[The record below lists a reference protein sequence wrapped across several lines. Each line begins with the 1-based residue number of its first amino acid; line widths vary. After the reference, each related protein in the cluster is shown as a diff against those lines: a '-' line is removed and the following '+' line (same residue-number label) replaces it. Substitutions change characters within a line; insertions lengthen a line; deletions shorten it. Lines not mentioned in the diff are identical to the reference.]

1 MKERKSTISLRKLAG
16 YFLHK
21 LWIIC
26 FVTVIAGA
34 LGLLAAK
41 YLVMPMYESTTK
53 MYILSGQNDSS
64 QVGAILTKDCAEIIK
79 SRWVLEKVINDYKL
93 DMTYEELL
101 SRLRVETSKDTGI
114 VEIIVSNE
122 LPKNANILANAIRTA
137 AIEHIMNVM
146 NIEEIKIID
155 EANLPLNPA
164 SPSIVKWTIA
174 GAVLGLVVSIISLV
188 TIFLSD
194 DTIKTSDDIEKYLN
208 LSTLAV
214 IPYNENEGVN
224 ENNRN
229 SNSNVGGNKS
239 TNGRKGESNAKY
251 STD

>member
-1 MKERKSTISLRKLAG
+1 MKERKNTISLRKLAG

-146 NIEEIKIID
+146 
-155 EANLPLNPA
+155 
-164 SPSIVKWTIA
+164 
-174 GAVLGLVVSIISLV
+174 
-188 TIFLSD
+188 
-194 DTIKTSDDIEKYLN
+194 
-208 LSTLAV
+208 
-214 IPYNENEGVN
+214 
-224 ENNRN
+224 
-229 SNSNVGGNKS
+229 
-239 TNGRKGESNAKY
+239 
-251 STD
+251 